1 MSQNMRSICNALIQ
15 RGKILEA
22 KLRQL
27 GINLTKLSE
36 KMPWTVKTIYR
47 HFEEDELSFE
57 KIAEYAKAVKYPFT
71 EEFPELEKFN
81 YKTLEEIPIYKE
93 STDPDYYRL
102 KYEMLLEKYNGL
114 LEKHNQVIIKYLSRD
129 SKEGDDLFNP

>member
-1 MSQNMRSICNALIQ
+1 MSKTILLLCKTLIQ
-15 RGKILEA
+15 RGKILES

-27 GINLTKLSE
+27 GINLTKLSD
-36 KMPWTVKTIYR
+36 KLPWTVKTIYR
-47 HFEEDELSFE
+47 HFEENELPYE

-81 YKTLEEIPIYKE
+81 YNSIDEIPIYKE
-93 STDPDYYRL
+93 STEPDYYRL

-114 LEKHNQVIIKYLSRD
+114 LEKHNEVIVKFLSR
-129 SKEGDDLFNP
+129 GNDDADRLYKP